1 MPMVGAKCT
10 AAVSSTSIIINRG
23 HKVHSGGGG
32 VIQRLLLNQKE
43 LGLTGRQLRQM

>member
-1 MPMVGAKCT
+1 MPMAGAKCT

-23 HKVHSGGGG
+23 HKVHSGGG